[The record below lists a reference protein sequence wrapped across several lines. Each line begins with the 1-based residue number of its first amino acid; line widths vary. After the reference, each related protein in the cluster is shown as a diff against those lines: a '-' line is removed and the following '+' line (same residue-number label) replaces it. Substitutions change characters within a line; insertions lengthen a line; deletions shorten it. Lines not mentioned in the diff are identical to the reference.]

1 MNVNVRLAF
10 LTAGLLIG
18 NCSAAVTA
26 TAGDW
31 PQWRGPFGDGR
42 CLERGLPVRW
52 SAGEGVLWKL
62 ELPEAGNSTPVIHGH
77 RIFLT
82 QPDTP
87 GKRRSLWCIDRET
100 GRKLWERSV
109 DYGQPDPTHST
120 NPFCSSSAV
129 TDGERV
135 VAWFGSAGLFC
146 FDMDG
151 SEQWSYQP
159 GEQRHIWGY
168 GSSPVLHGD
177 LCYLNFGP
185 GNNSRLLAFNKRTGK
200 LVWEAA
206 EPLDEDGTAE
216 AKFQSADYTG
226 SWSTPLVA
234 EISGRQQLVLSVPFR
249 VRSFDPLTGQELWVS
264 EGTNALCYTSPLTD
278 GSLVVAMG
286 GYNGMSLAVRGDGSG
301 DVTATHRAWRHPQTK
316 QRIGSGVIH
325 EGHIYIH
332 NDPGVAECFEL
343 STGELKW
350 EQRLSGTG
358 KGVNWSSVML
368 SDGLCYSMNQGG
380 DCFVFRASP
389 EFELVSVNSLGESTN
404 SSVAASGGRLFLR
417 THRHLWC
424 IGAKSE

>member
-1 MNVNVRLAF
+1 MNMHLRRAF

-18 NCSAAVTA
+18 TGGAGLTA
-26 TAGDW
+26 DDW

-42 CLERGLPVRW
+42 CLEQGLPVRW
-52 SAGEGVLWKL
+52 SASEGVLWKL
-62 ELPEAGNSTPVIHGH
+62 ELPEAGNSTPVIHGN
-77 RIFLT
+77 RIFVT

-100 GRKLWERSV
+100 GVKLWERSV
-109 DYGQPDPTHST
+109 EYRQPDPTHST
-120 NPFCSSSAV
+120 NPLCSSSAV

-135 VAWFGSAGLFC
+135 VVWFGSAGVFC

-151 SEQWSYQP
+151 TEQWSYEP

-185 GNNSRLLAFNKRTGK
+185 GANSRLLALNKRTGK
-200 LVWEAA
+200 LVWEVA

-234 EISGRQQLVLSVPFR
+234 EIAGRQQLVLSVPFR
-249 VRSFDPLTGQELWVS
+249 VRSFDPLTGREFWVS

-278 GSLVVAMG
+278 GNLVVAMG
-286 GYNGMSLAVRGDGSG
+286 GYNGMTIAVRGDGSG
-301 DVTATHRAWRHPQTK
+301 DVTASHRVWRHPQTK

-343 STGELKW
+343 STGKLKW
-350 EQRLSGTG
+350 EQRLSGSG
-358 KGVNWSSVML
+358 KGVNWSSVMV

-424 IGAKSE
+424 VGAKSE

>member
-1 MNVNVRLAF
+1 MNVHLRLAF

-18 NCSAAVTA
+18 TCCAGVTA
-26 TAGDW
+26 DDW

-52 SAGEGVLWKL
+52 SASEGVLWKL
-62 ELPEAGNSTPVIHGH
+62 ELPEAGNSTPVIHGN
-77 RIFLT
+77 RIFVT

-100 GRKLWERSV
+100 GVKLWERSV
-109 DYGQPDPTHST
+109 EYRQPDPTHST
-120 NPFCSSSAV
+120 NPLCSSSAV

-135 VAWFGSAGLFC
+135 VVWFGSAGLFC

-151 SEQWSYQP
+151 NEQWSYQP

-177 LCYLNFGP
+177 LCFLNFGP
-185 GNNSRLLAFNKRTGK
+185 GANSRLLAFNKRTGK
-200 LVWEAA
+200 LVWEVA

-234 EISGRQQLVLSVPFR
+234 EIAGRQQLVLSVPFR

-286 GYNGMSLAVRGDGSG
+286 GYNGMTVAVRGDGSG
-301 DVTATHRAWRHPQTK
+301 DVTASHRAWRHPQTK

-343 STGELKW
+343 STGKLKW
-350 EQRLSGTG
+350 EQRLSGSG

-424 IGAKSE
+424 VGAKSE